1 MKGIFAKIVAWL
13 LLVCML
19 AGLGVVA
26 AFAWSD
32 VNYLI
37 QSVVGAA
44 VAFLLA
50 PAFHELGHVIF
61 ATANS
66 LQTVYCKFFCFRY
79 ARKDGKRRFG
89 FANPFLPDET
99 QVLPMGSEDMQS
111 RAYAYAIGGLA
122 VEGAFLLVLLTACM
136 VCWCLG
142 ATAYIAV
149 AMLPYAAYHFLL
161 NLLPVEYPSGK
172 TDALVARGIVKGEAT
187 EQTMLN
193 VMRIHGELQVGKSF
207 SEIEESWYFS
217 APQLAEDE
225 PLYVAILDA
234 RYSYYVEKEEYEKA
248 FDCLKRIRSAGE
260 YLLEGE
266 ILSLERN
273 LAYLCLVGGND
284 EVLKTAAKNSEEYW
298 KSDDVAVKRTL
309 ALYMQKCGEI
319 ERAQA
324 LIAQARALLEKESIL
339 GLRRHEEL
347 LLSRITKEDEKA
359 V

>member
-1 MKGIFAKIVAWL
+1 
-13 LLVCML
+13 
-19 AGLGVVA
+19 VVA
-26 AFAWSD
+26 AFAWTD
-32 VNYLI
+32 VGNLI

-44 VAFLLA
+44 VAFFLA
-50 PAFHELGHVIF
+50 PAFHEIGHVIF
-61 ATANS
+61 ATAHS
-66 LQTVYCKFFCFRY
+66 MQTVYCKFFCFRY
-79 ARKDGKRRFG
+79 HRKAGKPRFG
-89 FANPFLPDET
+89 LTNPFAPDET
-99 QVLPMGSEDMQS
+99 QVLPMGSEDMQT

-122 VEGAFLLVLLTACM
+122 VEGAFLLVLITACA

-142 ATAYIAV
+142 ATAYIVV

-172 TDALVARGIVKGEAT
+172 TDALVARGIAKGEAT

-193 VMRIHGELQVGKSF
+193 LMRIHGELQAGKTF

-234 RYSYYVEKEEYEKA
+234 RYAYYVEKEEYEKA
-248 FDCLKRIRSAGE
+248 FDCLKRIRAAGE
-260 YLLEGE
+260 YLLEEE

-273 LAYLCLVGGND
+273 LAYLCLIGGND
-284 EVLKTAAKNSEEYW
+284 EVLKTAAKNGEAYW

-309 ALYMQKCGEI
+309 ALYMQKCGET

-324 LIAQARALLEKESIL
+324 LIAQAEDLLEKESIL
-339 GLRRHEEL
+339 GLHRHEAL
-347 LLSRITKEDEKA
+347 LLSRVTKEDEKA

>member
-1 MKGIFAKIVAWL
+1 
-13 LLVCML
+13 ML

-32 VNYLI
+32 VGNLI

-44 VAFLLA
+44 AAFILA

-66 LQTVYCKFFCFRY
+66 LQTVYCKFFCVRY
-79 ARKDGKRRFG
+79 YRRDGKPRFG
-89 FANPFLPDET
+89 FANPFAPDET
-99 QVLPMGSEDMQS
+99 QVLPMGSEDMQK

-122 VEGAFLLVLLTACM
+122 VEGAFLFVLITACV

-149 AMLPYAAYHFLL
+149 AMLPYVAYHFLL

-172 TDALVARGIVKGEAT
+172 TDALVARGIVKGAPA

-193 VMRIHGELQVGKSF
+193 VMRIHGELQAGKTY
-207 SEIEESWYFS
+207 SEMEECWYFS

-234 RYSYYVEKEEYEKA
+234 RYAYYVEKEEYEKA
-248 FDCLKRIRSAGE
+248 FDCLKRIRAAGE
-260 YLLEGE
+260 YLSEQE

-298 KSDDVAVKRTL
+298 QSDDVAVKRTL
-309 ALYMQKCGEI
+309 ALYMQKCGET

-324 LIAQARALLEKESIL
+324 LIAQANVLLEKESIL
-339 GLRRHEEL
+339 GLRRHEAL
-347 LLSRITKEDEKA
+347 LLSRIK
-359 V
+359 

>member
-26 AFAWSD
+26 AFAWAD
-32 VNYLI
+32 AHDLI

-44 VAFLLA
+44 AAFLLA

-66 LQTVYCKFFCFRY
+66 LQTVYCKFFCFRFY
-79 ARKDGKRRFG
+79 RKDGKRCFD
-89 FANPFLPDET
+89 FANPFAPDET
-99 QVLPMGSEDMQS
+99 QVLPMGSEDMEK

-122 VEGAFLLVLLTACM
+122 VEGAFLLILATACV

-149 AMLPYAAYHFLL
+149 AMLPYTAYHFLL

-172 TDALVARGIVKGEAT
+172 TDALVAKGIVKGAPA

-193 VMRIHGELQVGKSF
+193 IMCIHGELQAGKTF
-207 SEIEESWYFS
+207 SEMEESWYFS

-260 YLLEGE
+260 YLFEQE
-266 ILSLERN
+266 ILTLERN

-284 EVLKTAAKNSEEYW
+284 EVLKTAVKNSEEYW
-298 KSDDVAVKRTL
+298 RSDDVAVKRTL
-309 ALYMQKCGEI
+309 AVYMQKCGET

-324 LIAQARALLEKESIL
+324 LIAQAKDLLAKESIV

>member
-1 MKGIFAKIVAWL
+1 MKGIFAKIYAWL

-19 AGLGVVA
+19 AGLGTVA
-26 AFAWSD
+26 AFAWSNVPD
-32 VNYLI
+32 LI

-44 VAFLLA
+44 AAFVLA

-66 LQTVYCKFFCFRY
+66 LQTVYCKFFCFRFY
-79 ARKDGKRRFG
+79 RRDGKCRFG
-89 FANPFLPDET
+89 FTNPFAPDET
-99 QVLPMGSEDMQS
+99 QVLPMGSEDMKE

-122 VEGAFLLVLLTACM
+122 VEGAFLLVLITACV

-149 AMLPYAAYHFLL
+149 AMLPYTAYHFLL

-172 TDALVARGIVKGEAT
+172 TDALVASGLKKDAPT

-193 VMRIHGELQVGKSF
+193 IMRIHGELQAGKTY
-207 SEIEESWYFS
+207 SEMEGSWYFS

-225 PLYVAILDA
+225 PLFVAILDA
-234 RYSYYVEKEEYEKA
+234 RYCYYVEKEEYEKA
-248 FDCLKRIRSAGE
+248 FDCLKRIRVAGE
-260 YLLEGE
+260 YLSEQE
-266 ILSLERN
+266 ILTLERN

-284 EVLKTAAKNSEEYW
+284 EVLKAAVKNGEEYW
-298 KSDDVAVKRTL
+298 QSDDASIKRTL
-309 ALYMQKCGEI
+309 ALYMQKCGETD
-319 ERAQA
+319 RAQA
-324 LIAQARALLEKESIL
+324 LITQAKNLLEKESIV

-347 LLSRITKEDEKA
+347 LLSRITKEDEET

>member
-1 MKGIFAKIVAWL
+1 MKCIFAKIYAWL

-32 VNYLI
+32 VGNLI

-44 VAFLLA
+44 AAFILA
-50 PAFHELGHVIF
+50 PAFHELGHMIF

-66 LQTVYCKFFCFRY
+66 LQTVYCKFFCVRY
-79 ARKDGKRRFG
+79 YRRDGKPRFG
-89 FANPFLPDET
+89 FANPFAPDET
-99 QVLPMGSEDMQS
+99 QVLPMGSEDMQK

-122 VEGAFLLVLLTACM
+122 VEGAFLFVLITACV

-149 AMLPYAAYHFLL
+149 VMLPYTAYHFLL

-172 TDALVARGIVKGEAT
+172 TDALVARGIFKGAPA

-193 VMRIHGELQVGKSF
+193 MMRIHGELQVGKTY
-207 SEIEESWYFS
+207 SEMEESWYFS

-225 PLYVAILDA
+225 PLYAAILDA
-234 RYSYYVEKEEYEKA
+234 RYAYYVEKEEYEKA
-248 FDCLKRIRSAGE
+248 FDCLKRIRAAGE
-260 YLLEGE
+260 YLSEQE

-298 KSDDVAVKRTL
+298 SSDDVAVKRTL
-309 ALYMQKCGEI
+309 ALYMQKCGET

-324 LIAQARALLEKESIL
+324 LIAQANALLEKESIL
-339 GLRRHEEL
+339 GLRRHESL
-347 LLSRITKEDEKA
+347 LLSRIK
-359 V
+359 